1 MTKLNI
7 KSATLFLICCS
18 FFIGIW
24 HAFPML
30 NVINDEMYYVGGVL
44 RAIENHTV
52 IPAVDDVPYGT
63 VTYILNYA
71 MTIFTLVLSLVF
83 FKFDIVSL
91 KTYLIQ
97 NPSVMYLSLRV
108 LSGLFSL
115 CILYIVNK
123 LLKKIVNDEKSR
135 LFLIIIL
142 FTNIITAV
150 LMHTGKM
157 WVLSLL
163 LVIASFYFLYKA
175 LLEEELNRSM
185 FLSILFSF
193 LAVANFPL
201 NIFSLI
207 NIPILFYNFRGRKD
221 VLKKLFLYT
230 LIGSVIF
237 LVLTILN
244 LSSIKNQVVSIFT
257 DYHPLVAGN
266 DNSGGFFKSFFAYTY
281 KLILLFPLFIC
292 TLILLVRDRIFSKKL
307 FIISVLYFFAYFFAI
322 VFVADWATD
331 TKTYLRYLFPL
342 GFFFTFILASY
353 NFKFTSKF
361 YLITV
366 ISVVYFVFTIY
377 YLSVPTTYNLA
388 FDWVNT
394 ELNKSGVLIVNEVP
408 ELQLI
413 KNKDSAIL
421 VNEKACSTKCNN
433 IISLDLNK
441 NIYYTVLDGESVEI
455 SSTKKFKEIYYI
467 SREEK
472 VDSSLKLVKQYTNKS
487 KDYHSV
493 DYNIGSYFE
502 LDYLKI
508 SNLGKNIYIY
518 ASNK

>member
-63 VTYILNYA
+63 VTYILNYV
-71 MTIFTLVLSLVF
+71 MTIFTLALSLVF

-123 LLKKIVNDEKSR
+123 LLKKIVDDEKSR
-135 LFLIIIL
+135 FFLIIIL

-163 LVIASFYFLYKA
+163 LVIVSFYFLYKA

-244 LSSIKNQVVSIFT
+244 LSSIKNQVISIFT

-292 TLILLVRDRIFSKKL
+292 TLILLV
-307 FIISVLYFFAYFFAI
+307 
-322 VFVADWATD
+322 
-331 TKTYLRYLFPL
+331 
-342 GFFFTFILASY
+342 
-353 NFKFTSKF
+353 N
-361 YLITV
+361 
-366 ISVVYFVFTIY
+366 
-377 YLSVPTTYNLA
+377 
-388 FDWVNT
+388 
-394 ELNKSGVLIVNEVP
+394 LIV
-408 ELQLI
+408 
-413 KNKDSAIL
+413 
-421 VNEKACSTKCNN
+421 
-433 IISLDLNK
+433 
-441 NIYYTVLDGESVEI
+441 
-455 SSTKKFKEIYYI
+455 
-467 SREEK
+467 
-472 VDSSLKLVKQYTNKS
+472 
-487 KDYHSV
+487 
-493 DYNIGSYFE
+493 
-502 LDYLKI
+502 
-508 SNLGKNIYIY
+508 
-518 ASNK
+518 